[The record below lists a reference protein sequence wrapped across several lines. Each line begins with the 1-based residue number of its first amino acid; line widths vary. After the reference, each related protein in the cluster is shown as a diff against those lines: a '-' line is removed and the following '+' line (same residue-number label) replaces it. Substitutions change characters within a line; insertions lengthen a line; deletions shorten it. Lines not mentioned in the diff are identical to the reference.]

1 MISEESL
8 IKKDRNFKFKMFK
21 HYDVSGLTLNAYR
34 NVIDMNRSI
43 LLLTIKHMR

>member
-1 MISEESL
+1 MISGESF
-8 IKKDRNFKFKMFK
+8 IKKDRNLKFEMSK
-21 HYDVSGLTLNAYR
+21 HYDVSGLTMNTYR